1 MFSTEPAKRIKIEYE
16 HSSASNDTSSTS
28 LSSHLDFVK
37 CRCTS
42 KLCYLE
48 EKHHADCTL
57 VYKNVNINIKT
68 KHSCLQDFVVCLG
81 EVKSP
86 QVSLADESVI
96 GQTLQH
102 LQMLLNLQKREK
114 IYGFLTNFKHITFFY
129 IEANE
134 FDHSIKYYKSQD
146 LEMFN
151 YLPATS
157 SSINTITTTE
167 QSRQVYINE
176 DTWKIL
182 TKFLTMNIDF
192 YEYTQFNINP
202 LDDLLGDKYNIRRKL
217 GIGATAIVFLLEK
230 NEDNYSN
237 DDLQHCVIKIFR
249 KHSYSEVLS
258 NELKIT
264 AQLKQFNN
272 SSKFNLFFEDT
283 LYSPPTGNICVLI
296 CS

>member
-1 MFSTEPAKRIKIEYE
+1 
-16 HSSASNDTSSTS
+16 
-28 LSSHLDFVK
+28 
-37 CRCTS
+37 
-42 KLCYLE
+42 
-48 EKHHADCTL
+48 
-57 VYKNVNINIKT
+57 
-68 KHSCLQDFVVCLG
+68 
-81 EVKSP
+81 
-86 QVSLADESVI
+86 
-96 GQTLQH
+96 
-102 LQMLLNLQKREK
+102 
-114 IYGFLTNFKHITFFY
+114 
-129 IEANE
+129 
-134 FDHSIKYYKSQD
+134 
-146 LEMFN
+146 MFN

-157 SSINTITTTE
+157 SSIDTITTTE

-182 TKFLTMNIDF
+182 TKFSTMNIDF
-192 YEYTQFNINP
+192 YGYTQFNINP

-237 DDLQHCVIKIFR
+237 DDLQHCVIKFFR

-264 AQLKQFNN
+264 AQLKLFNN
-272 SSKFNLFFEDT
+272 SSKFNLFFEDI